1 MQATGLMPIKHR
13 MNKIIKIET
22 EEEYRKGLL
31 RFVELCESE
40 KTDED
45 LKELVLLT
53 NLMEKYERAN
63 CGEN

>member
-1 MQATGLMPIKHR
+1 MQATGLKLIKHC

-45 LKELVLLT
+45 LKELILLT

-63 CGEN
+63 CSEN

>member
-1 MQATGLMPIKHR
+1 MRITGLMLIKHC

-22 EEEYRKGLL
+22 EEDYRKGLL

-45 LKELVLLT
+45 MKELILLT
-53 NLMEKYERAN
+53 NLMEKYERSN
-63 CGEN
+63 CSEN